1 MFRKVDSLLLGL
13 TLGLTLFGLAMIA
26 SVSVFESYQIS
37 TRLVQQG
44 VLTEPTNAFYLW
56 RNFWHVLGGLILMS
70 ITAVI
75 PYRVWEKLAPPLFVG
90 SLLLLLALFIPG
102 IGADYGTSRSWL
114 SVGPFSVQPSEFV
127 KLTLIL
133 YLAVWLQKREQLIQ
147 TLQEG
152 FYPFVVL
159 LTITTFL
166 LALQPDFG
174 SVLVLSCIAITMFFI
189 AGGNTVHILVGGTL
203 SAALSLPFILSKAY
217 VRARFLAFLNSD
229 DPTLSE
235 GIGFQIKQALIAV
248 GSGRLFGQGYGK
260 SVQKFGYLPEVQ
272 SDMIFA
278 AMGEELGFFRLCII
292 LLLYSTLVVRSLRVA
307 RLAPDRFGLLVASGI
322 SAWIG
327 FQSII
332 NIGGNLSLMPLT
344 GITLPLISYG
354 GSSQWAVLA
363 AIGILLNIS
372 AHSAEAGARTRRS
385 PIRTSLHPLL
395 ARRMTRS

>member
-1 MFRKVDSLLLGL
+1 MFQKYDSLLLGL
-13 TLGLTLFGLAMIA
+13 TLGLSLFGLAMIA

-44 VLTEPTNAFYLW
+44 ILTEPTNAFYLW
-56 RNFWHVLGGLILMS
+56 RNFWHVLGGLGLMCF
-70 ITAVI
+70 IATI
-75 PYRVWEKLAPPLFVG
+75 PYHVWERLAPPLFFG
-90 SLLLLLALFIPG
+90 SLLLLLAVFLPG
-102 IGADYGTSRSWL
+102 VGADYGTSRSWID
-114 SVGPFSVQPSEFV
+114 VGPISLQPSEFV

-133 YLAVWLQKREQLIQ
+133 YLAVWLQKREQLVQ

-152 FYPFVVL
+152 FYPFAIL

-174 SVLVLSCIAITMFFI
+174 SVLVLGCIAVTMFFI
-189 AGGNTVHILVGGTL
+189 AGGNAAHILVGGTL
-203 SAALSLPFILSKAY
+203 AGALSIPMILSKSY
-217 VRARFLAFLNSD
+217 VRDRFLAFLKAD
-229 DPTLSE
+229 DPALAE

-248 GSGRLFGQGYGK
+248 GSGRFFGQGYGK
-260 SVQKFGYLPEVQ
+260 SIQKFGYLPEVQ

-292 LLLYSTLVVRSLRVA
+292 LLLYSTLVVRGLRIA
-307 RLAPDRFGLLVASGI
+307 RHAPDRFGLLVASGI
-322 SAWIG
+322 SIWIA
-327 FQSII
+327 FQTII

-354 GSSQWAVLA
+354 GSSQLSLLA

-372 AHSAEAGARTRRS
+372 AHASSETSRSQRHARIGKT
-385 PIRTSLHPLL
+385 
-395 ARRMTRS
+395 

>member
-1 MFRKVDSLLLGL
+1 
-13 TLGLTLFGLAMIA
+13 MIA